1 MGDLSDVQKRQIM
14 EAHLAE
20 ASVILTAQLFGVI
33 RTTVF
38 TIMTV
43 YTKHGKTSSEKKNSG
58 KKTESDWKEPSNTER
73 FGQNNPS
80 KMTANLNIH
89 PVSSKTKHMELYKT
103 NNKNAPFVTVASS
116 DIPCRSHATHHV
128 LTQWNIH
135 CEAKKKLT
143 TLWQTRQS
151 RLLLVWNKVSA
162 FKFCN
167 FERNSKSN
175 VLWQITV
182 VPRNTTK

>member
-103 NNKNAPFVTVASS
+103 NNKNRPLRYGCFVRYPMLLSRHTS
-116 DIPCRSHATHHV
+116 CSHAV
-128 LTQWNIH
+128 
-135 CEAKKKLT
+135 KY
-143 TLWQTRQS
+143 TLRSKEETDNAPTDKTEQVTSGMKQS
-151 RLLLVWNKVSA
+151 LS
-162 FKFCN
+162 F
-167 FERNSKSN
+167 
-175 VLWQITV
+175 QIL
-182 VPRNTTK
+182 